1 MRKTILALIVSAS
14 AGSVSLAAQESPGV
28 AILERMRKAYD
39 GKWYNTLTFV
49 QRTITAQPGAK
60 PDTSIWYETVIG
72 SRLRIDIGDPALGN
86 GMLYTPD
93 SAYVMRG
100 GALARAIPAG
110 NPFLPL
116 IMGVYLQPAERT
128 ARELAAFGFDFS
140 KTTTGTWQ
148 DAPVTIVGAAAPTD
162 TTSAQ
167 FWVDSRNLVVRVIGN
182 VRGTGGM
189 AVEIDGYE
197 RAGDGWL
204 GTRVIMSSG
213 TRSQVEEYTD
223 WKVGIPIDPALHD
236 LTQWKTAPHWAGRR
250 P

>member
-1 MRKTILALIVSAS
+1 MRVTFLACLVFAASAS
-14 AGSVSLAAQESPGV
+14 AQPSPGV
-28 AILERMRKAYD
+28 AVLEQMRKAYE

-93 SAYVMRG
+93 STYVMRG
-100 GALARAIPAG
+100 GALARTIPSG

-140 KTTTGTWQ
+140 RATTGTWQ
-148 DAPVTIVGAAAPTD
+148 GAPVTIVGAAAPTD

-182 VRGTGGM
+182 VRGIGGM
-189 AVEIDGYE
+189 AVEIGGYE
-197 RAGDGWL
+197 RAGNGWL
-204 GTRVIMSSG
+204 GTRVTMSSA
-213 TRSQVEEYTD
+213 TRSQVEEYSD
-223 WKVGIPIDPALHD
+223 WKVGLPIAPALLD
-236 LTQWKTAPHWAGRR
+236 LTQWKTAPHWAGKR
-250 P
+250 PD

>member
-1 MRKTILALIVSAS
+1 MRVTFIAFVVLAATAS
-14 AGSVSLAAQESPGV
+14 AQPAPGV
-28 AILERMRKAYD
+28 AVLERMRKAYD

-72 SRLRIDIGDPALGN
+72 SRLRIDVGDPALGN
-86 GMLYTPD
+86 GMLFTPE
-93 SAYVMRG
+93 STYVVRN
-100 GALARAIPAG
+100 GALARAMASG

-128 ARELAAFGFDFS
+128 ARELGVFGFDFS

-148 DAPVTIVGAAAPTD
+148 GAPVTIVGAAAPAD
-162 TTSAQ
+162 TNSAQ

-189 AVEIDGYE
+189 AVEIGGYE
-197 RAGDGWL
+197 RAGNGWL
-204 GTRVIMSSG
+204 GTRVTMSG
-213 TRSQVEEYTD
+213 AARSQVEEYTD
-223 WKVGIPIDPALHD
+223 WKVGIPIAPALHD
-236 LTQWKTAPHWAGRR
+236 LTQWKTAPHWVGKR

>member
-1 MRKTILALIVSAS
+1 MRVTFIAFMVLAATAS
-14 AGSVSLAAQESPGV
+14 AQPAPGV
-28 AILERMRKAYD
+28 AVLEQMRKAYD

-72 SRLRIDIGDPALGN
+72 SRLRIDVGDPALGN
-86 GMLYTPD
+86 GMLFTPE
-93 SAYVMRG
+93 STYVVRN
-100 GALARAIPAG
+100 GALARAMASG

-128 ARELAAFGFDFS
+128 ARELGVFGFDFS

-148 DAPVTIVGAAAPTD
+148 GAPVTIVGAAAPAD
-162 TTSAQ
+162 TNSAQ

-189 AVEIDGYE
+189 AVEIGGYE
-197 RAGDGWL
+197 RAGNGWL
-204 GTRVIMSSG
+204 GTRVTMSG
-213 TRSQVEEYTD
+213 AARSQVEEYTD

-236 LTQWKTAPHWAGRR
+236 LTQWKTAPHWVGKR